1 MTDSKMQA
9 LFEDCA
15 EALKQSNDFQVLRR
29 VQPKEQYNPPPTE
42 LPFLHKLCIL
52 DTETTGLD
60 TAECEVIEL
69 GYQIIEF
76 DSQGN
81 LYQVL
86 SKQNFLNEPAGEI
99 SDEVT
104 QVTGITFE
112 DVKGHHIDWDE
123 VAKEIQ
129 VVDLVIAHNAGFDRP
144 VVERYHEVFKTKVWG
159 CSVNQIDWQT
169 LAGVGS
175 RSQEYLA
182 WKVGQFFYDAHRAL
196 DDVQAL
202 TQLLT
207 CPISNPPQPA
217 LAFLLPE
224 VRKAKT
230 LVKATGAPFD
240 LKDALKSRHYRW
252 NASARVWQKVFDNE
266 VLDAEL
272 AWLSESGVSNPEIQ
286 KLKATDTFSIRAQ

>member
-1 MTDSKMQA
+1 MTDPKMQS

-29 VQPKEQYNPPPTE
+29 VQPQDEFNTPTE
-42 LPFLHKLCIL
+42 NALHTLCIL

-76 DSQGN
+76 DSNGK
-81 LYQVL
+81 LYRVL
-86 SKQNFLNEPAGEI
+86 SKQNFLNEPTGEI
-99 SDEVT
+99 SAEVT

-112 DVKGHHIDWDE
+112 DVRGHHIDWE
-123 VAKEIQ
+123 IVANEIQ
-129 VVDLVIAHNAGFDRP
+129 TVDLIIAHNAGFDRP

-169 LAGVGS
+169 LAGVGT
-175 RSQEYLA
+175 RTQEYLA
-182 WKVGQFFYDAHRAL
+182 WKVGHFFYDAHRAL

-217 LAFLLPE
+217 LGFLLPE
-224 VRKAKT
+224 VRKGKT

-240 LKDALKSRHYRW
+240 LKDDLKSRHYRW
-252 NASARVWQKVFDNE
+252 NAKARVWQKV
-266 VLDAEL
+266 LDDEALEAERS
-272 AWLSESGVSNPEIQ
+272 WLLEAGVSHPDIQ
-286 KLKATDTFSIRAQ
+286 KLKATDTFSIRAH